1 MKKEIFAV
9 VICFF
14 ISALCIFTACGQKND
29 ESISQNDKTI
39 SRKDIEGRENEAEEL
54 AQEYLDKKYGDI
66 FTVSEV
72 QLQPKNNEIIYTGK
86 PKYLVYV
93 HYKNNQDKSLI
104 MIDIM
109 PKRSGKSIEL
119 YVDSDTYYGSYICD
133 KMREWFGSQLESVG
147 ISEYFVHFYG
157 PGNSFPADYPTDISA
172 EELLKKYPKDK
183 GYLSPFQFTV
193 EVPESDYKKYTDE
206 TKRLVEI
213 FDGIGADIE
222 IQIRPIADDE
232 YYAEQPEN
240 QELRNS
246 IERITLIEH
255 QKTAE

>member
-1 MKKEIFAV
+1 MMKKEIFAV
-9 VICFF
+9 VMCFL

-29 ESISQNDKTI
+29 KSI

-54 AQEYLDKKYGDI
+54 VQEYLDKKYGDI
-66 FTVSEV
+66 FTVSSA
-72 QLQPKNNEIIYTGK
+72 QLRPENNEIIYAGE
-86 PKYLVYV
+86 PQYLVHA
-93 HYKNNQDKSLI
+93 HYKDNQNKNLI
-104 MIDIM
+104 IINVM
-109 PKRSGKSIEL
+109 PKRSGKSIKL

-133 KMREWFGSQLESVG
+133 KMRKWFGIQLESAG
-147 ISEYFVHFYG
+147 ISEYFVHFHG
-157 PGNSFPADYPTDISA
+157 AGNPFPADYPTDISA

-183 GYLSPFQFTV
+183 GYLSPFKFTV

-206 TKRLVEI
+206 PTRIVEI

-222 IQIRPIADDE
+222 IEIRTIADDE

-246 IERITLIEH
+246 IEKLTLIEH
-255 QKTAE
+255 QKPAE